1 MITTCSIPLIQSA
14 LRHPDR
20 TAIID
25 QDGRYTYGDLM
36 NAARSVAGALL
47 ENRPDL
53 GESRIAFLT
62 PPRFEYVATQWGIW
76 LAGGIA
82 GPLSVSHPL
91 PELRYVLEDSGA
103 EALVAHPEMEAR
115 LHPLAQ
121 ELRIPLLSTAQALR
135 GGGPPLP
142 VVPVDRRA
150 MILYTSGTTSKPKG
164 VVTTHRILTAQI
176 TSLVSAWGW
185 EPDDHIL
192 HVLPLHH
199 VHGIINVL
207 SCALWAG
214 ACCEMLPK
222 FEAGQ
227 VWDRFTQGH
236 VTLFM
241 AVPTIFV
248 KLLAAWEN
256 APAEKQRALSRA
268 CGKLRLM
275 VSGSAPLPVEVF
287 NKWETVS
294 GHRLLERYGMT
305 EIGMALSNP
314 LNGERRPGSVGRPL
328 PGVSVRLTDES
339 GLPIEAEDVAGEIQ
353 VKGPNVF
360 LEYWHRPEATRS
372 SFQDGWFLTGDIAI
386 LEKGNYRILGR
397 TSVDIIKT
405 GGYKVSALEIEEVLR
420 THPDIEECAVTG
432 VEDPEWG
439 ERVSAAVILRAGRS
453 LSLANLRTWAKERL
467 ASYKVPARLV
477 CLDELPRNPLGKVT
491 KPELKRLFESV
502 EER

>member
-1 MITTCSIPLIQSA
+1 MITTCSIPLIQNA

-20 TAIID
+20 LAIID
-25 QDGRYTYGDLM
+25 QDGRHTYGDLL
-36 NAARSVAGALL
+36 NAARAVADTLL

-53 GESRIAFLT
+53 EESRIAFLV
-62 PPRFEYVATQWGIW
+62 PPRFEYVATQWAIW

-82 GPLSVSHPL
+82 VPLSGSHPL
-91 PELRYVLEDSGA
+91 PELRFVLEDSGA
-103 EALVAHPEMEAR
+103 EVLVGHPEVEAR
-115 LHPLAQ
+115 LRPLAQ
-121 ELRIPLLSTAQALR
+121 ELRIPLLTTAAAPGAR
-135 GGGPPLP
+135 WRALP
-142 VVPVDRRA
+142 VVPLDRRA

-192 HVLPLHH
+192 NVLPLSH

-214 ACCEMLPK
+214 ACCEMLPR
-222 FEAGQ
+222 FEPAR
-227 VWDRFTQGH
+227 VWDRFMEGR

-241 AVPTIFV
+241 AVPTIYV
-248 KLLAAWEN
+248 KLLDAWEN
-256 APAEKQRALSRA
+256 ASAENQRAMSRA
-268 CGKLRLM
+268 CGELRLM
-275 VSGSAPLPVEVF
+275 VSGSAPLPVGIF
-287 NKWETVS
+287 NQWKAIS
-294 GHRLLERYGMT
+294 GHTLLERYGMT

-314 LNGERRPGSVGRPL
+314 LRGERRPGSVGQPL
-328 PGVSVRLTDES
+328 PGVSVELADES
-339 GLPIEAEDVAGEIQ
+339 GCPIEGENETGEIL

-360 LEYWHRPEATRS
+360 LEYWQRPEATRA
-372 SFQDGWFLTGDIAI
+372 SFRDGWFLTGDMAI
-386 LEKGNYRILGR
+386 LEKGYYRILGR

-432 VEDPEWG
+432 LADPEWG

-453 LSLANLRTWAKERL
+453 LSLADLRAWAKERL
-467 ASYKVPARLV
+467 AGYKVPARLV
-477 CLDELPRNPLGKVT
+477 CLDELPRNLLGKVT
-491 KPELKRLFESV
+491 KPELKKLFESM
-502 EER
+502 EEI